1 MGPCPTC
8 SQRSSPS
15 MSQHQGAMEEYNGI
29 SVTSR
34 KPVIFSMD
42 VAAMFPLLKHRE
54 VAMIC
59 KEQFLKADLKVGVD
73 VIVLYLAIQYQD
85 RRKEI
90 EDLGLDR
97 VVPKRI
103 HPKAKKVLITSEEI
117 LEPGAKTVSKF
128 HHVETVA
135 TMEQERLDFLN
146 EQFGFFHFK
155 NWIISK

>member
-1 MGPCPTC
+1 M
-8 SQRSSPS
+8 
-15 MSQHQGAMEEYNGI
+15 
-29 SVTSR
+29 
-34 KPVIFSMD
+34 
-42 VAAMFPLLKHRE
+42 
-54 VAMIC
+54 
-59 KEQFLKADLKVGVD
+59 GVD

-128 HHVETVA
+128 HDVETMA
-135 TMEQERLDFLN
+135 TMEQERMDFLN
-146 EQFGFFHFK
+146 EQFEFVRFK
-155 NWIISK
+155 NWIF